1 MRSIEKG
8 VLMKTYIYP
17 ENLRATVRL
26 WFWSVRDFC
35 ILCGGIIV
43 AVALF
48 AKLQTLVPA
57 AAVVC
62 FAFLTFRTEDTAVID
77 YMTAAVRYFLLTQQ
91 AFEWEETYEDQKEKR
106 TKTDRL

>member
-1 MRSIEKG
+1 
-8 VLMKTYIYP
+8 MKTYIYP
-17 ENLRATVRL
+17 ENLRSAVKL

-43 AVALF
+43 AVALI
-48 AKLQTLVPA
+48 AKLWTFVPA

-62 FAFLTFRTEDTAVID
+62 YAFLTFRSENTAVMD

-91 AFEWEETYEDQKEKR
+91 DYNWQEDAS
-106 TKTDRL
+106 

>member
-1 MRSIEKG
+1 MRKG
-8 VLMKTYIYP
+8 ENMKTYIYP
-17 ENLRATVRL
+17 ENLRAAVRL
-26 WFWSVRDFC
+26 WFWNVRDFC

>member
-1 MRSIEKG
+1 M
-8 VLMKTYIYP
+8 
-17 ENLRATVRL
+17 
-26 WFWSVRDFC
+26 
-35 ILCGGIIV
+35 

>member
-1 MRSIEKG
+1 
-8 VLMKTYIYP
+8 MKTYIYP

-26 WFWSVRDFC
+26 WFWNVRDFC

-48 AKLQTLVPA
+48 AKLRTFVPA

-62 FAFLTFRTEDTAVID
+62 YAFLTFRSEDTAVID

-91 AFEWEETYEDQKEKR
+91 EFEWEESYEDQKEKR
-106 TKTDRL
+106 TKADRL